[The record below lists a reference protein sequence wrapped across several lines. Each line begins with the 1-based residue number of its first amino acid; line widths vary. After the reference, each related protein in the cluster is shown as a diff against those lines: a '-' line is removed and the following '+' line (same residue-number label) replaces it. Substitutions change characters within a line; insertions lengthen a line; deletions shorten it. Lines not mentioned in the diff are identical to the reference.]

1 MHLKSLL
8 AAVAMTAVTANAATT
23 IYFDNGEV
31 YDLVE
36 GEELYVS
43 KGRVWEFTRFLAD
56 DLRIEQLEPFTP
68 SEQCSTGFTFGGGSC
83 TTYEPVTEE
92 VEVETET
99 ETTETC
105 DFTFGGGC

>member
-1 MHLKSLL
+1 MYLRNLI
-8 AAVAMTAVTANAATT
+8 AAATLTAATASATT
-23 IYFDNGEV
+23 IYYDNGEV
-31 YDLVE
+31 YDLAD

-68 SEQCSTGFTFGGGSC
+68 SEQCSTGLTFGGGSC
-83 TTYEPVTEE
+83 VTTEPVTEE

-99 ETTETC
+99 TTTEAC